1 MEDAGKHELATQQCW
16 CGRARWHHLCRWWL
30 WWKRLPQLVWGLQP
44 QNRRVEPLCR
54 CLHQFLRARGRGT
67 DRGGGGYLTQTNRLG
82 DVIVLC
88 DVLYVCG
95 RVDGRVFEAWGRG
108 EGGLLYR
115 SHPWWGWLFW
125 ESVFGRRWVGVVCLG
140 LLKATLS
147 LCILHTLFLLL
158 YILLFLFFHFKKNA
172 NIYCTLNVL
181 FLSSFEILLFFSK
194 LKTGLIGWTH

>member
-95 RVDGRVFEAWGRG
+95 RVDGRVFEAGGGGGGSSIQKSPMMRLTFLGVSVWEKVGG
-108 EGGLLYR
+108 GGLF
-115 SHPWWGWLFW
+115 GVA
-125 ESVFGRRWVGVVCLG
+125 ESNIKPLHIAYFIFVVV
-140 LLKATLS
+140 
-147 LCILHTLFLLL
+147 
-158 YILLFLFFHFKKNA
+158 YIVVPFFPF
-172 NIYCTLNVL
+172 
-181 FLSSFEILLFFSK
+181 
-194 LKTGLIGWTH
+194 